1 MAAYALADMLADF
14 GKRPPQPP
22 PAATPRDGAAKSDA
36 PRPDMESLLAQERMR
51 TEEAVSERL
60 AAEHE
65 AALAALR
72 EVHAAEITE
81 IERRHGE
88 EAGARVEAGLRE
100 IEARVAESVTGTVA
114 RILGPIVSREVLN
127 RSIAELAGAIGEALE
142 DADAV
147 TIRVSGPLSLF
158 SALAG
163 KMGEKSKHLRHIET
177 DGVDLTA
184 DVNGSLIET
193 RLTEWQGAMHEVLG

>member
-1 MAAYALADMLADF
+1 
-14 GKRPPQPP
+14 
-22 PAATPRDGAAKSDA
+22 
-36 PRPDMESLLAQERMR
+36 
-51 TEEAVSERL
+51 
-60 AAEHE
+60 
-65 AALAALR
+65 
-72 EVHAAEITE
+72 
-81 IERRHGE
+81 
-88 EAGARVEAGLRE
+88 
-100 IEARVAESVTGTVA
+100 
-114 RILGPIVSREVLN
+114 VLN